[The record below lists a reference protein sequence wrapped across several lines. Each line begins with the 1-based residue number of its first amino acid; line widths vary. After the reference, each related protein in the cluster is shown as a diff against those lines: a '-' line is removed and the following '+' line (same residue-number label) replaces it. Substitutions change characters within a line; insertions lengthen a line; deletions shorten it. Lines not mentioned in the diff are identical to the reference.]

1 MAGPIKAE
9 RIVKDT
15 LTTPLWLRRRCGLVA
30 ALVVVPLAALLAA
43 SSARA
48 QVEARAQTD
57 LSVRPEGEPPPDI
70 SLVLDPT
77 APQAGALPGGLTPAY
92 GQRSFNEGE
101 WRFDF
106 HGILIAPLNIG
117 TNSRKDTRPGQSST
131 VLHSPPVVPDDL
143 ETFSHTGVVPMTYAQ
158 LNFSEGNSIISANVS
173 ILAKQANTSTGF
185 LEPASQLGIND
196 VFLAITPQLHPRV
209 RTDVFIGAFT
219 SRYGTSGEYD
229 EGRYGTPLIAR
240 INGMGERMSVKL
252 SLGKFLFLAEQ
263 GLHGQTTTSSAST
276 TPDVWNDFADPNAG
290 ATFVSHGHLG
300 VGYGRYATLGLHF
313 IRAWTQD
320 DRGVGTLAPEASL
333 DIYAADA
340 RLTMGRFGHLYLA
353 YAYDNAKYVGTL
365 SRVISV
371 LNTRGG
377 QGLIDQYL
385 GGNGNGTIHTVGGQ
399 YDLSIGRL
407 VSYPSAFSGDGPDL
421 FVSLF
426 GMMVKTYSEDA
437 YHRRTMTKFGLEA
450 TYSLLSWLA
459 VSTRY
464 DRVDPDADYRS
475 YSFAVLSP
483 RVIFRTDWLATNQVV
498 LQYSHWF
505 DGGNTTVRVGDPP
518 VADPTVVPDSNMVS
532 LSANMW
538 W

>member
-1 MAGPIKAE
+1 MVGPIPAE

-15 LTTPLWLRRRCGLVA
+15 STTLTRARRQGGLLAGLVA
-30 ALVVVPLAALLAA
+30 LVALVVANPALAQDEA
-43 SSARA
+43 SAK
-48 QVEARAQTD
+48 
-57 LSVRPEGEPPPDI
+57 PEGEEAPGI
-70 SLVLDPT
+70 SLGLDPV
-77 APQAGALPGGLTPAY
+77 APQAAALPGGVTPAF
-92 GQRSFNEGE
+92 GQRSFSEGE

-106 HGILIAPLNIG
+106 HGYLTAPLNIG
-117 TNSRKDTRPGQSST
+117 LNTRANPRPDQSST
-131 VLHSPPVVPDDL
+131 VLHSPPVVPDDYD
-143 ETFSHTGVVPMTYAQ
+143 TFSHTGVVPLTYAQ
-158 LNFSEGNSIISANVS
+158 LNFSEGNSLVTAHVS
-173 ILAKQANTSTGF
+173 LLAKNANNSSAF
-185 LEPASQLGIND
+185 LEPQAQLGIND

-209 RTDVFIGAFT
+209 RTDVFVGAFS
-219 SRYGTSGEYD
+219 SRYGGAGEYD

-240 INGMGERMSVKL
+240 INGIGERMSVKL
-252 SLGKFLFLAEQ
+252 SLGKFLVMAEQ
-263 GLHGQTTTSSAST
+263 GLHGQSNTAQAST
-276 TPDVWNDFADPNAG
+276 TPDAWNDLADANAG

-300 VGYGRYATLGLHF
+300 VGYGRLATVGLHF

-320 DRGVGTLAPEASL
+320 DRGVGTLAPEGSL

-340 RLTMGRFGHLYLA
+340 RLTLGRFGHLYLA

-365 SRVISV
+365 SRIISV

-385 GGNGNGTIHTVGGQ
+385 GGNGNGTLHTVGGQ

-426 GMMVKTYSEDA
+426 GMMAKVYSEDA
-437 YHRRTMTKFGLEA
+437 SRTRTMTKFGIEG

-464 DRVDPDADYRS
+464 DRVDPDAAHRA

-483 RVIFRTDWLATNQVV
+483 RVILRTDWLATNQVV

-505 DGGNTTVRVGDPP
+505 DGGLTTVRVGYPP
-518 VADPTVVPDSNMVS
+518 VADPTVIPDSNLLS
-532 LSANMW
+532 LSATMW

>member
-1 MAGPIKAE
+1 MVGPITAE

-15 LTTPLWLRRRCGLVA
+15 LTTLTWLRQRCGIVA
-30 ALVVVPLAALLAA
+30 AFVVLFAA
-43 SSARA
+43 SPVLA
-48 QVEARAQTD
+48 QDEAAAK
-57 LSVRPEGEPPPDI
+57 GEESPDI
-70 SLVLDPT
+70 SLGLDPAT
-77 APQAGALPGGLTPAY
+77 PQTIALPGGLTPAF

-106 HGILIAPLNIG
+106 HGILVAPLSIG
-117 TNSRKDTRPGQSST
+117 INSRANPRPGQSST
-131 VLHSPPVVPDDL
+131 VLHSPPVVPDDYD
-143 ETFSHTGVVPMTYAQ
+143 TFSHTGVVPITYAQ
-158 LNFSEGNSIISANVS
+158 LNFSEGNSIVTAHIS
-173 ILAKQANTSTGF
+173 ILAKQANDSTSF
-185 LEPASQLGIND
+185 LEPQSQLGIND

-209 RTDVFIGAFT
+209 RTDVFVGAFS

-229 EGRYGTPLIAR
+229 EGRYGTPIIAR
-240 INGMGERMSVKL
+240 INGIGERISVKL
-252 SLGKFLFLAEQ
+252 SLGKFLVMVEQ
-263 GLHGQTTTSSAST
+263 GLHGQTNTAFSST
-276 TPDVWNDFADPNAG
+276 TPDNWNDLADANAG
-290 ATFVSHGHLG
+290 STFVSHGHLG
-300 VGYGRYATLGLHF
+300 VAYGRLATVGLHF
-313 IRAWTQD
+313 IRAWSQD
-320 DRGVGTLAPEASL
+320 DRAGGTLAPEGSL
-333 DIYAADA
+333 DILAADA

-353 YAYDNAKYVGTL
+353 YSHDNAKYVGSL

-377 QGLIDQYL
+377 QGLVDQYL
-385 GGNGNGTIHTVGGQ
+385 GGNGYGTIHVAGGQ

-407 VSYPSAFSGDGPDL
+407 VSYPSAFSGDGPDI

-426 GMMVKTYSEDA
+426 GMMAKVNSEDA
-437 YHRRTMTKFGLEA
+437 YHTRTMTKFGIEG

-464 DRVDPDADYRS
+464 DRVDPDADYRV
-475 YSFAVLSP
+475 YSFSVLSP

-505 DGGNTTVRVGDPP
+505 DGGLTTVRVGYPP
-518 VADPTVVPDSNMVS
+518 VADPSVVPDANMVS

>member
-1 MAGPIKAE
+1 MVGPIKAE

-15 LTTPLWLRRRCGLVA
+15 LTTPTWLRRGCGLFVA
-30 ALVVVPLAALLAA
+30 LALPLATLLAA
-43 SSARA
+43 GSARA
-48 QVEARAQTD
+48 QGDSRAQTD
-57 LSVRPEGEPPPDI
+57 LSARTEGGAPPDI
-70 SLVLDPT
+70 SIVLDPT

-106 HGILIAPLNIG
+106 HGILIAPLSIG
-117 TNSRKDTRPGQSST
+117 INSRKDPRPGQSST
-131 VLHSPPVVPDDL
+131 VLHTPPVVPDDL

-158 LNFSEGNSIISANVS
+158 LNFSEGNSIVSANVS
-173 ILAKQANTSTGF
+173 ILAKQAATSTGF

-209 RTDVFIGAFT
+209 RTDVFVGAFT

-240 INGMGERMSVKL
+240 ISGIGERMSVKL
-252 SLGKFLFLAEQ
+252 SMGKFLFLAEQ
-263 GLHGQTTTSSAST
+263 GLHGQTNVSSAST
-276 TPDVWNDFADPNAG
+276 TPDVWNDLADQNAG

-300 VGYGRYATLGLHF
+300 VGYGRYATVGLHF

-320 DRGVGTLAPEASL
+320 DRGTGTLAPEGSL

-353 YAYDNAKYVGTL
+353 YAYDSAKYVGTL
-365 SRVISV
+365 SRIISV

-385 GGNGNGTIHTVGGQ
+385 GGYGYGTIHTVGGQ

-426 GMMVKTYSEDA
+426 GMMVKTNSQEA
-437 YHRRTMTKFGLEA
+437 YYTRTMYKFGAET

-459 VSTRY
+459 VSARF
-464 DRVDPDADYRS
+464 DQVVPDKAFSS
-475 YSFAVLSP
+475 YSFGVLSP
-483 RVIFRTDWLATNQVV
+483 RIILRTDWLATDQIV

-505 DGGNTTVRVGDPP
+505 DGNLTTVRVGYPP
-518 VADPTVVPDSNMVS
+518 VADERVVPDSNMVS